1 MKLSKKM
8 ILAILALFVLA
19 GAGIGI
25 YFLVRSSDDGEYL
38 DKGAVAT
45 STEEC
50 TKAAVDIMKKGGSA
64 VDSAITAV
72 LCQGLTV
79 PQSSGLGGG
88 VIATVYIKKTGT
100 IETINAREVA
110 PLAGTKDMFD
120 DDLSSRQ
127 GGLAVAVPT
136 ELKGLEELHKK
147 YGKLSWKEVVQPV
160 IEIAENG
167 FKVNHYLEA
176 VILGYEDM
184 IRNTSG
190 FRWVNIFKSFLIIL
204 EF

>member
-1 MKLSKKM
+1 
-8 ILAILALFVLA
+8 
-19 GAGIGI
+19 
-25 YFLVRSSDDGEYL
+25 
-38 DKGAVAT
+38 
-45 STEEC
+45 
-50 TKAAVDIMKKGGSA
+50 
-64 VDSAITAV
+64 
-72 LCQGLTV
+72 
-79 PQSSGLGGG
+79 
-88 VIATVYIKKTGT
+88 
-100 IETINAREVA
+100 
-110 PLAGTKDMFD
+110 MFD